1 VSEVHF
7 GSWISAFQGE
17 AMDGR
22 PRFKKKKKEKSLLL
36 LLLLLYYHHSFL
48 I

>member
-22 PRFKKKKKEKSLLL
+22 PRFKKKKKKKKFIIIIIIILL
-36 LLLLLYYHHSFL
+36 SS
-48 I
+48 

>member
-1 VSEVHF
+1 MSEVHF

-22 PRFKKKKKEKSLLL
+22 PRFKKKKKKKKFIIIIIIILL
-36 LLLLLYYHHSFL
+36 SS
-48 I
+48 